1 MERGIAYDFKCD
13 CSGIAATALLTFRL
27 GFRYPKPLC
36 AGNQA

>member
-13 CSGIAATALLTFRL
+13 CSGIAATLLTFRL